1 MANIAA
7 ARIQR
12 EFKEVVKSEEVTFGS
27 NTQKT
32 YHFLVFQFEF
42 PKGNN
47 TDSMFPTLFAWKNV
61 RYSGLRTFFQYFFLS
76 GVRFDYLFKNKP
88 KLSQTYDDG

>member
-27 NTQKT
+27 NIQKT

-47 TDSMFPTLFAWKNV
+47 TDSMFPTLFA
-61 RYSGLRTFFQYFFLS
+61 
-76 GVRFDYLFKNKP
+76 
-88 KLSQTYDDG
+88 

>member
-47 TDSMFPTLFAWKNV
+47 TDSMFPTLIAWKNMLDILGYV
-61 RYSGLRTFFQYFFLS
+61 PFSNISSCLE
-76 GVRFDYLFKNKP
+76 
-88 KLSQTYDDG
+88 